1 VYNKVK
7 EGGSVEGG
15 RTCQVCDLSG
25 RHLIEC

>member
-1 VYNKVK
+1 VCEVE

-15 RTCQVCDLSG
+15 RECRVCDLSG